1 MSVDLNIIMALIE
14 TFQGKSPKI
23 DEVDTSTDM
32 VVRELTTEERKELK
46 EMFSKHDDNGDN
58 RISIRE
64 ARSLLKALGMKPT
77 LKDIRDWMRKLG
89 DNNGDDYLSF
99 KEFENLIKHHISTM
113 EYEEAMMRAA
123 FRRFDLNGDG
133 SISKKEIVRI
143 LKETNVPNPE
153 EEADRLIEEADLDG
167 DGEIDYKEFCHVLYG
182 TGNHE

>member
-113 EYEEAMMRAA
+113 EYEEAMMRA
-123 FRRFDLNGDG
+123 R
-133 SISKKEIVRI
+133 SE
-143 LKETNVPNPE
+143 ETNVPNPE